1 MASSETNSDAPFQ
14 PLRGVRI
21 LDLGRWVAAPWCA
34 QVLSWLGATVVRVE
48 QPGGDPLLGLA
59 AGPSS
64 TAQCLYDDANRGKDI
79 LHPKD
84 DAAYLAAIDAGLGAA
99 DVLLDDHT
107 PAEQAALGLDL
118 MALRASHPK
127 LVIVSVTGHG
137 LSGPAANRAACEL
150 TSYHAGGEG
159 ATLPSENV
167 YRLFPERPPVR
178 AGCFLA
184 DHDTGLTAAVA
195 ALGGLYGRA
204 RSGAGELVEIAADEV
219 ACGLNRT
226 TLSRAFFEHHDYD
239 RSYRG
244 YDYAG
249 ALRCTD
255 GWVAIRPVEERHWQS
270 FCRQIDRPDLADHP
284 LFADRGLRYDNADAL
299 TAELERYTSV
309 RPREE
314 VRQALLAAGC
324 PGGPFLSPAELADD
338 PAISSRG
345 LFGSVAGGGRAPVRS
360 FRVGRRARPVDR
372 APQSIDPGTL
382 PLAGLRVVDLTWVAA
397 GPYATELLAFLGAE
411 VVRVESPSNP
421 DLFRRNM
428 SDPSA
433 DLDSSIRFM
442 DLNQAKESV
451 VADLKTEE
459 GRELVLRMV
468 ESADVVVEN
477 YRPGVRDRL
486 GLSDAVLLARNPSL
500 VVVALSGFGTAALD
514 ANRPGYASVFNA
526 EGGLGAMT
534 GYPDAPPSDIRDTND
549 LRGGTNGALATI
561 AALWHVAHGG
571 GGVVVDAATRD
582 ALVVLQGHLVLAA
595 DRGALPLR
603 EGNRVAFA
611 APYDCFRSSDERWV
625 AIGVRTDAEWS
636 RLVPLLD
643 AAAADPSL
651 AGWRQRVDRRD
662 EVDALVTAYVGARAA
677 ADVLAEV
684 GARGVPVGLS
694 AAASDLLADPHLRD
708 REAFRSVHHPRL
720 GDITLVGAPFRLHSV
735 VSTDYARPPLLGEH
749 VDVVAERWLTASARA

>member
-1 MASSETNSDAPFQ
+1 
-14 PLRGVRI
+14 V
-21 LDLGRWVAAPWCA
+21 
-34 QVLSWLGATVVRVE
+34 
-48 QPGGDPLLGLA
+48 
-59 AGPSS
+59 
-64 TAQCLYDDANRGKDI
+64 YDDANRGKQI
-79 LHPKD
+79 LRPTD
-84 DAAYLAAIDAGLGAA
+84 EASYLAAIGAGLDAA
-99 DVLLDDHT
+99 DVLIDDHT
-107 PAEQAALGLDL
+107 PAEQVSLGLDL
-118 MALRASHPK
+118 VALRASHPT

-137 LSGPAANRAACEL
+137 LSGPVTERAACEL

-159 ATLPSENV
+159 ATLPSENI
-167 YRLFPERPPVR
+167 YRLFPDRPPVR

-195 ALGGLYGRA
+195 ALGALYGQA
-204 RSGAGELVEIAADEV
+204 RSGVGELVEVAADEV

-270 FCRQIDRPDLADHP
+270 FCRQIGRPGLADHP
-284 LFADRGLRYDNADAL
+284 LFADRGLRYDNADEL
-299 TAELERYTSV
+299 TVELERYTSV

-324 PGGPFLSPAELADD
+324 PGGPFLEPAELADD
-338 PAISSRG
+338 PAIASRG
-345 LFGSVAGGGRAPVRS
+345 LLGAVAGGGRAPIRS
-360 FRVGRRARPVDR
+360 FRVGRQTQPVER
-372 APQSIDPGTL
+372 VSEPIPPGTM
-382 PLAGLRVVDLTWVAA
+382 PLTGLRVVDLTWVAA

-451 VADLKTEE
+451 VADLKSDE
-459 GRELVLRMV
+459 GRERVLRMV
-468 ESADVVVEN
+468 ESADVLVEN

-486 GLSDAVLLARNPSL
+486 GLSDDVLLARNPAL

-549 LRGGTNGALATI
+549 LRGGTNGALATL

-582 ALVVLQGHLVLAA
+582 ALVVLQGHLVLAS
-595 DRGALPLR
+595 DRGARPLR
-603 EGNRVAFA
+603 QGNRLSFA
-611 APYDCFRSSDERWV
+611 APYDCFRTSDGRWV

-643 AAAADPSL
+643 AAAAEPSL
-651 AGWRQRVDRRD
+651 AEWRQRVARRD
-662 EVDALVTAYVGARAA
+662 EVDALVANYVAARPA
-677 ADVLAEV
+677 ADVVAEV
-684 GARGVPVGLS
+684 GGRGVPVGLS
-694 AAASDLLADPHLRD
+694 ATASDLLADPHLRS
-708 REAFRSVHHPRL
+708 RGTLRPVHHPRL

-735 VSTDYARPPLLGEH
+735 ATADYARPPLLGEH
-749 VDVVAERWLTASARA
+749 GDLVAERWLHAPARV

>member
-1 MASSETNSDAPFQ
+1 MTSIDTEPQEPFR
-14 PLRGVRI
+14 PLTGIRVI
-21 LDLGRWVAAPWCA
+21 DTGRWISAPWAA
-34 QVLSWLGATVVRVE
+34 QVLSWLGAAVVRVE

-59 AGPSS
+59 DGPSS
-64 TAQCLYDDANRGKDI
+64 TAQCLYDDANRGKEI
-79 LHPKD
+79 LRPTD
-84 DAAYLAAIDAGLGAA
+84 DASYLAAIGAGLDAA
-99 DVLLDDHT
+99 DVLIDDHT

-118 MALRASHPK
+118 VGLRTSHPR
-127 LVIVSVTGHG
+127 LVIGSVTGHG
-137 LSGPAANRAACEL
+137 LSGPAAERAACEL

-159 ATLPSENV
+159 ATLPSENI
-167 YRLFPERPPVR
+167 YRLFPDRPPVR

-195 ALGGLYGRA
+195 TLGALYGRA
-204 RSGAGELVEIAADEV
+204 RSGVGELMEIAADEV

-226 TLSRAFFEHHDYD
+226 TLSRALFEHHDYD
-239 RSYRG
+239 RNYRG

-270 FCRQIDRPDLADHP
+270 FCQQIGRPDLAGHP
-284 LFADRGLRYDNADAL
+284 LFADRGLRYDNSDEL
-299 TAELERYTSV
+299 TVELERYTSV
-309 RPREE
+309 RPRAE

-324 PGGPFLSPAELADD
+324 PGGPFLEPAELADD
-338 PAISSRG
+338 PAIASRG
-345 LFGSVAGGGRAPVRS
+345 LLGSVAGGGRAPARS
-360 FRVGRRARPVDR
+360 FRIGRRTQPGERVPE
-372 APQSIDPGTL
+372 PISPGTL

-428 SDPSA
+428 SNPSA

-451 VADLKTEE
+451 VADLKSDE
-459 GRELVLRMV
+459 GRERVLRMV
-468 ESADVVVEN
+468 ESADVLVEN

-486 GLSDAVLLARNPSL
+486 GLSDDVLLARNSAL

-549 LRGGTNGALATI
+549 LRGGTNGALATL

-595 DRGALPLR
+595 ERGARPMR
-603 EGNRVAFA
+603 DGNRAAFA
-611 APYDCFRSSDERWV
+611 APYDCFRSADGRWV
-625 AIGVRTDAEWS
+625 AVGVRTDVEWS
-636 RLVPLLD
+636 RLVPLLG
-643 AAAADPSL
+643 AAAADPDL
-651 AGWRQRVDRRD
+651 AHWRRRVARRAEVDR
-662 EVDALVTAYVGARAA
+662 LVAEYVGARPA
-677 ADVLAEV
+677 ADVVAEV
-684 GARGVPVGLS
+684 GVRGVPVGLS
-694 AAASDLLADPHLRD
+694 AAASDLLADPHARERGTLRT
-708 REAFRSVHHPRL
+708 VHHPRL

-735 VSTDYARPPLLGEH
+735 GQTDYARPPLLGEH
-749 VDVVAERWLTASARA
+749 GELVAKRWLTAPAEV